1 MEHMKRLILIFYA
14 TFMFAPMLSAQDNNE
29 SENVNKT
36 ENTQDY
42 QVGAQGSSSFGFNLM
57 YNFPSQDADS
67 AYGLIGELLFGKYV
81 ARNLNF
87 EGGLGVYWGGFQDS
101 YIDLSSTALGI
112 PINLAY
118 RIPFTQSGM
127 TGLRLYTGPK
137 LKLLVGAN
145 GESFGE
151 KITFSDLKKQDGFK
165 SFSAYW
171 TFGLS
176 FEIHVISISAE
187 YKCLLGKKSE
197 YASGAFGLGL
207 SVRL

>member
-1 MEHMKRLILIFYA
+1 MFCA
-14 TFMFAPMLSAQDNNE
+14 TFMFVPMLSAQESNG
-29 SENVNKT
+29 SENDNTT
-36 ENTQDY
+36 ENTQDE
-42 QVGAQGSSSFGFNLM
+42 QVGAQGTSSLGFNVM

-67 AYGLIGELLFGKYV
+67 AYGLTFELLYGKYI

-87 EGGLGVYWGGFQDS
+87 EGGLGVYTGGSNSS
-101 YIDLSSTALGI
+101 YMNLSSTALGI

-145 GESFGE
+145 GEKFGE
-151 KITFSDLKKQDGFK
+151 KFNLSDLKKSDDFK

-171 TFGLS
+171 SFGLS
-176 FEIHVISISAE
+176 FEIYMICISAE
-187 YKCLLGKKSE
+187 YQCLLGEKSDF
-197 YASGAFGLGL
+197 ASGAFGIGL
-207 SVRL
+207 SLRY